1 MREKCPHSE
10 FFWSVYSRIWTEY
23 GEMWSIFPYSVRMR
37 KIRTRRSPNT
47 DISHSK
53 ANCDTYVVLL
63 SKDSWKLSVIKTSWT
78 SYELCICVQFTSLVY
93 GLCSYFCT
101 EFEVYSFILA
111 EFRMR
116 GGTFLFSMQNWDPK
130 GPRRIEPKCIPPK

>member
-1 MREKCPHSE
+1 MKNVHTRSFSGPYIPVFGLNTERCGVSFRIQSE
-10 FFWSVYSRIWTEY
+10 CGKT
-23 GEMWSIFPYSVRMR
+23 
-37 KIRTRRSPNT
+37 RTRKSPNT
-47 DISHSK
+47 DTSHSK

-63 SKDSWKLSVIKTSWT
+63 SKDSWKLSIIKTSWT
-78 SYELCICVQFTSLVY
+78 SSELCICVQFTSLVY